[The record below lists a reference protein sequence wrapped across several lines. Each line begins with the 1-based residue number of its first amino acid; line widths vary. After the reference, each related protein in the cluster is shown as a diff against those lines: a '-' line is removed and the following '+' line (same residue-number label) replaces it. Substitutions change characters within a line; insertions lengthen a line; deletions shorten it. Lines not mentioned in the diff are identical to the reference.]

1 MHKNKNNIALSV
13 VVVNYNVRYFLEQCI
28 LSVQNATKNMSSEII
43 VVDNNSKDESCTMLK
58 EKFPEVIVIEN
69 KINVGFSTANNQGVD
84 KAKGKWILILN
95 PDTVLAEDTLIELQ
109 KFTLQKENIGAVTV
123 KFIDGSG
130 NFLPESKRG
139 IPTPK
144 VAFGKLFGFPK
155 RAKNAYYA
163 SHINENEIGKV
174 PVLCGA
180 FMYVKKDIYQQVNG
194 FDQDYFMYGEDID
207 LSYKIEKQG
216 YSNYYFGK
224 AKIIHYKGESTVK
237 NKEYLKRFYGAME
250 IFYKKHFTV
259 NVIANSVMLVGIKLF
274 FTFKSLSVKNNNC
287 IVKTNNKRILYIGKN
302 DAVFTKIKLKLQ
314 PELAVF
320 HQGILLNDIQENH
333 LDKIIFDMNY
343 LTYSS
348 VFNAMEILKNRQIS
362 FRFIP
367 PNCSYFIGSD
377 SNESKGEVVQFN

>member
-1 MHKNKNNIALSV
+1 MHKEKDNIALSV
-13 VVVNYNVRYFLEQCI
+13 VIVNYNVRYFLEQCI
-28 LSVQNATKNMSSEII
+28 LSVQNATKNMLSEII

-69 KINVGFSTANNQGVD
+69 KKNVGFSTANNQGVA

-95 PDTVLAEDTLIELQ
+95 PDTVLAEDTLIKLQ
-109 KFTLQKENIGAVTV
+109 EFTSEKENIGAITV

-155 RAKNAYYA
+155 SAKNVYYA
-163 SHINENEIGKV
+163 SHIKENEIGKV

-194 FDQDYFMYGEDID
+194 FDEDYFMYGEDID

-216 YSNYYFGK
+216 YSNCYFGK

-250 IFYKKHFTV
+250 IFYKKHFKV
-259 NVIANSVMLVGIKLF
+259 NVIANSAMLVGIKLL
-274 FTFKSLSVKNNNC
+274 FTIKSLSVK
-287 IVKTNNKRILYIGKN
+287 KNNKTVKNQNNRILYIGKN
-302 DAVFTKIKLKLQ
+302 DAVFAKIKLKLQ
-314 PELAVF
+314 PELAIF
-320 HQGILLNDIQENH
+320 HQDILLNDIIENK
-333 LDKIIFDMNY
+333 LDKIIFDMNF

-348 VFNAMEILKNRQIS
+348 VFDAMEILKNKQIS

-377 SNESKGEVVQFN
+377 SNESKGEVVQFG